1 MASEQDMIE
10 FLTTQTKAADY
21 LGLSASMSSPDFQYP
36 YDGFEAP
43 TQSST
48 EPQPQG
54 QAFVQCVSA
63 EQFQKLAGEF
73 QEAKDEIEQ
82 LKNQ

>member
-10 FLTTQTKAADY
+10 FLTAQSKTGDY

-36 YDGFEAP
+36 FDGFEAP
-43 TQSST
+43 TQTST
-48 EPQPQG
+48 EPQPKS
-54 QAFVQCVSA
+54 QAFVQCVTA
-63 EQFQKLAGEF
+63 EQFQRLAGEL
-73 QEAKDEIEQ
+73 QEAKGEIEQ